1 MKTVEV
7 VSCIVSIYELE
18 LKVLTKKVNEIV
30 NCTESNK
37 INMLKELYKRII
49 VPFYIPILML
59 VPYLLVLSSK
69 EKKNYSK
76 LKIITF
82 LLGVIIIILSEGIIR
97 FVSKELINNL
107 FIFISPLIIFSILY
121 FIILLNLNFKKI

>member
-1 MKTVEV
+1 M
-7 VSCIVSIYELE
+7 CIVSIYELE

-76 LKIITF
+76 IKIITF

-121 FIILLNLNFKKI
+121 FIILLNLNFKKIWKFI